1 MAESIRVAFKN
12 HDSTPLNEVQ
22 EVVLKKTVVVTV
34 YSTAENV
41 YECISDREIKKLI
54 LNSLNVAGARGAIR
68 NMESGKGKF
77 PVQDNGMLGDCQLV
91 KRDSRCRVA

>member
-1 MAESIRVAFKN
+1 MAKSIRVEFKN

-22 EVVLKKTVVVTV
+22 EVVLKKTVVVSA

-54 LNSLNVAGARGAIR
+54 PNSLNVAGTRGAIR
-68 NMESGKGKF
+68 KMGKWQREV
-77 PVQDNGMLGDCQLV
+77 PRSRQRYV
-91 KRDSRCRVA
+91 K

>member
-1 MAESIRVAFKN
+1 MA
-12 HDSTPLNEVQ
+12 
-22 EVVLKKTVVVTV
+22 LKKTVVVTA

-68 NMESGKGKF
+68 KMKSGKGKF
-77 PVQDNGMLGDCQLV
+77 PVQDNRMLGDCQLV
-91 KRDSRCRVA
+91 KRDRCRAA

>member
-12 HDSTPLNEVQ
+12 HDSTSLSEVR

-34 YSTAENV
+34 YSTAEDV

-54 LNSLNVAGARGAIR
+54 LNALNVAGTRGAIR
-68 NMESGKGKF
+68 KMGKWQRGV
-77 PVQDNGMLGDCQLV
+77 PRSRQRYV
-91 KRDSRCRVA
+91 K

>member
-1 MAESIRVAFKN
+1 MN
-12 HDSTPLNEVQ
+12 HTLLTEVQ

-54 LNSLNVAGARGAIR
+54 LNALNVAGTRGAIR
-68 NMESGKGKF
+68 KMGNWQREVPRSR
-77 PVQDNGMLGDCQLV
+77 QRYV
-91 KRDSRCRVA
+91 K

>member
-12 HDSTPLNEVQ
+12 HDSTSLSEVR

-34 YSTAENV
+34 YSTAEDV

-54 LNSLNVAGARGAIR
+54 LNALNVVGTRGAIR
-68 NMESGKGKF
+68 KMGKWQREV
-77 PVQDNGMLGDCQLV
+77 PRSRQRYV
-91 KRDSRCRVA
+91 K